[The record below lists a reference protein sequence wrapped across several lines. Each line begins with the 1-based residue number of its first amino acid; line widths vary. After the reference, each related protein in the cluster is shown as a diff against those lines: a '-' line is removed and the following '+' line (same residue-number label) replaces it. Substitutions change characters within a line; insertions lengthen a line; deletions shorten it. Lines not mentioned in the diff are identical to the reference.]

1 MQSSQKLPRALP
13 LAKNWKE
20 KEMRNV
26 QCLRDEMIGA
36 KIKTVLIEEFVSE
49 EYNRIEAEHN
59 RRVQKYHDK
68 LKSPEE
74 KKITREN
81 NKAREKAVQFIIK
94 NKAFLE
100 EKGYNKE
107 YIDKYVEK
115 HYNFV
120 NMKYNNN
127 VKYKDTIDFID

>member
-1 MQSSQKLPRALP
+1 MQSSQKLPRALT
-13 LAKNWKE
+13 LAKTWKE

-59 RRVQKYHDK
+59 RRVQKYNDK

-74 KKITREN
+74 KKIKREN

-120 NMKYNNN
+120 NMKYSVN